1 MCTINIS
8 ILVPVYKVEA
18 YLPRCIESVLSQD
31 FTNYELILVDDGSP
45 DKSGKICEEYASRY
59 PEVIKVIHK
68 KNGGLPSA
76 RLAGF
81 QHASGKY
88 IMFLDSDD
96 YLLADALSL
105 LHHKIEEG
113 YDMVRGGYKMVSE
126 QKEIIFP
133 PKKTTLLEGNTQY
146 REDLIFGNIES
157 YLWGALYKKE
167 IFTEE
172 VFKSIIGLSIGE
184 DWCTNFI
191 VADKIQKYFF
201 IKDIIYAYWMNDS
214 SIMHQTLA
222 SHKYVEKMHKPV
234 KDAVKND
241 AYLTSLLDA
250 HRIAAHI
257 NLEFH
262 HEIMYDDK
270 YRIELNKYIKCNGKQ
285 SISKMLGKHYYLR
298 FRNSAI
304 LYYIFKFLVSKIMKY
319 KKYKGTS
326 RKVIS

>member
-1 MCTINIS
+1 MNIKIS

-31 FTNYELILVDDGSP
+31 FTDYELILVDDGSP

-81 QHASGKY
+81 QQASGKY

-96 YLLADALSL
+96 YLLTDALSL
-105 LHHKIEEG
+105 LYHKIEEG
-113 YDMVRGGYKMVSE
+113 YDMVRGGFKMVSK
-126 QKEIIFP
+126 QKEIVFP
-133 PKKTTLLEGNTQY
+133 PKKATSFEGNTKY
-146 REDLIFGNIES
+146 RKDLIFGNIDGF
-157 YLWGALYKKE
+157 LWGALYKKE
-167 IFTEE
+167 VFTEN
-172 VFKSIIGLSIGE
+172 VFKPIIGLSIGE

-191 VADKIQKYFF
+191 VADKIQKIFF

-222 SHKYVEKMHKPV
+222 SHKYVEKMHEPV
-234 KDAVKND
+234 KEAVKND
-241 AYLTSLLDA
+241 AYLTSLLNA
-250 HRIAAHI
+250 HRMAAHI
-257 NLEFH
+257 NLGFH
-262 HEIMYDDK
+262 HEIMYEDR
-270 YRIELNKYIKCNGKQ
+270 YRVELNKYIEYNGQ
-285 SISKMLGKHYYLR
+285 ETISKMLCKRYYLA
-298 FRNSAI
+298 FRHSSI
-304 LYYIFKFLVSKIMKY
+304 LYRIFNFIIGQIMKY
-319 KKYKGTS
+319 KKYKGVS